1 MSARSIRLEFIV
13 AALALFALPARAED
27 VIYGP
32 DGAPTVVQR
41 KLYGMTGRWE
51 VGLAFDISLNTAL
64 VDQYGG
70 VLGASYHPNESLDIG
85 GEVLFHRTALSQLTL
100 NVRNDLCGGRPDAS
114 CRPKGQPGAPGCPNC
129 KDEFANDNQLRLAA
143 FGNARWAPIYGK
155 FNLAGEVSVHFQA
168 FVLGGVGA
176 GQVHR
181 ESVNLCAD
189 PGSSTCQ
196 NFQSGNQVR
205 PAGEL
210 GAGFRFYLGQKF
222 SLRSEVRAYLFPSS
236 YKQNNDLTDPSSG
249 NDKKYLASIFT
260 FNAGLSLLF

>member
-1 MSARSIRLEFIV
+1 MPPRSIRPEFIA
-13 AALALFALPARAED
+13 AALALCALQARAEE

-70 VLGASYHPNESLDIG
+70 ILGASYHPNESLDIG
-85 GEVLFHRTALSQLTL
+85 AEVLFNRTTLSQLTL
-100 NVRNDLCGGRPDAS
+100 NVRSDLCGGEPDPNK
-114 CRPKGQPGAPGCPNC
+114 CRQKTQTR
-129 KDEFANDNQLRLAA
+129 DEFANDNQLRLAA
-143 FGNARWAPIYGK
+143 FANARWAPIYGK
-155 FNLAGEVSVHFQA
+155 FNLAGELSVHFQA
-168 FVLGGVGA
+168 FLLGGLGA

-189 PGSSTCQ
+189 PGGTQCQ
-196 NFQSGNQVR
+196 NFQRSDKVR
-205 PAGEL
+205 PIGEVGGGL
-210 GAGFRFYLGQKF
+210 RFYLGEKF
-222 SLRSEVRAYLFPSS
+222 SLRSEVRAYLFPAS
-236 YKQNNDLTDPSSG
+236 YKAGNDLTDPSSG
-249 NDKKYLASIFT
+249 NENRYLAGIFT